1 MCNVWVCLCA
11 LYSWVYPLEKRAGN
25 LLPYC
30 APDLQRWTKKQK
42 PLEAIADN
50 VSKEPSMCHMVCNC
64 SFENS
69 PRSPPIQHEKPNDR
83 LYPRRANSFKDGRNL
98 IDASHPINAGKA
110 RSNKTLPTRTPVR
123 MVPNGN
129 GKVGGLVLFLF
140 LHPPRVRRWGTPLK
154 CIHCHFRAAS
164 INQFRSL
171 QFQLLGKDGATREWD
186 GWCHSF
192 IADRLMR
199 FFSCSPGGLETGFGS
214 DLARYSAR

>member
-1 MCNVWVCLCA
+1 MCECVAVPFPLHSSKCFQCA
-11 LYSWVYPLEKRAGN
+11 MCVYVYVLSTREFPPSRKELAICCHIAHQISNDGRKN
-25 LLPYC
+25 
-30 APDLQRWTKKQK
+30 KN

-83 LYPRRANSFKDGRNL
+83 LYPRRANIFKDGRNL

-110 RSNKTLPTRTPVR
+110 RNKKRCQTRTPDR

-186 GWCHSF
+186 G
-192 IADRLMR
+192 
-199 FFSCSPGGLETGFGS
+199 
-214 DLARYSAR
+214 